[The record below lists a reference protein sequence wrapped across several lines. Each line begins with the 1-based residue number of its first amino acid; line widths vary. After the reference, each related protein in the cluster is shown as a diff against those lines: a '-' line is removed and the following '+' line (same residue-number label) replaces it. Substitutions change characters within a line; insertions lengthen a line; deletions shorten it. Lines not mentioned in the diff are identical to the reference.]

1 MPSTTQ
7 TPREVSQLARCLAFM
22 DLFDELC
29 WLNVKQYENI
39 FSFQEHFYGGRVE
52 LGNTGKKILYL
63 VGQWNHHSD
72 GKLTQ
77 S

>member
-1 MPSTTQ
+1 MAQ
-7 TPREVSQLARCLAFM
+7 CLAFM

-29 WLNVKQYENI
+29 WLNVEQYENI
-39 FSFQEHFYGGRVE
+39 LFQEHFYGGQVE